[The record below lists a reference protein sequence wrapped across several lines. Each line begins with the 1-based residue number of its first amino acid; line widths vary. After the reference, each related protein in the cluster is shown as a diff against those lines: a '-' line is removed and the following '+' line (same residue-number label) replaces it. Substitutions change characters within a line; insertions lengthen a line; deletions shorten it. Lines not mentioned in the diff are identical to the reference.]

1 MTQLEIQFFWPLSE
15 QIPLALDYSG
25 CDKPKVWTTTGSIGS
40 SGSFLTSGAGLTT
53 WSQPQTIQF
62 KPTPNSVG
70 YWKVGDGLQMHNK
83 KRPNWLNQK
92 MTKLF
97 FGWEWQDESPLQ

>member
-1 MTQLEIQFFWPLSE
+1 MTQLEIQFFWPLTQ
-15 QIPLALDYSG
+15 QIPLELDYTD
-25 CDKPKVWTTTGSIGS
+25 CAKRQLWWPTTGSNGS
-40 SGSFLTSGAGLTT
+40 IMASGDNGTIT
-53 WSQPQTIQF
+53 WAQPQTIQF